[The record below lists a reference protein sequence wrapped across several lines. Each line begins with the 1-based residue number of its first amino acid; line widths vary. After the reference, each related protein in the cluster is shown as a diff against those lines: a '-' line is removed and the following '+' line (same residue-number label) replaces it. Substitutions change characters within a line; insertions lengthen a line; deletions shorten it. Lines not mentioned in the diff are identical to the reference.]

1 MTTPDL
7 DFALP
12 GRPVNELTEVG
23 FRMGALEVV
32 RVASVNGY
40 SVIWVQTASHRYEL
54 IASPKGRRLSVKGP
68 YIPVRHTTDDG
79 IEL

>member
-1 MTTPDL
+1 VT

-23 FRMGALEVV
+23 FRMGSLEVV
-32 RVASVNGY
+32 RVASIKGY

-54 IASPKGRRLSVKGP
+54 ISTPKGRGLSVKGP
-68 YIPVRHTTDDG
+68 YPPVRHTTDEG